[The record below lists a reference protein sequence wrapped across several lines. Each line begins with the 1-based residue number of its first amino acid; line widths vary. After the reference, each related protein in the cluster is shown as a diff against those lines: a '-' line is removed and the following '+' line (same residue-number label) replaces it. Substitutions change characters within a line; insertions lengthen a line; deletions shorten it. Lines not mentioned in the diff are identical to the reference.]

1 MTGAVVLV
9 VLAVLLW
16 PTRGH
21 EGREDRASLGAPRR
35 VRALRRAGAAG
46 WRARPRTDDDGWV
59 ADLAEVVVV
68 GLDAGLDLPR
78 AVLTAT
84 RSPTVARRAPTL
96 SGRVADAVESGE
108 SVARCLG
115 GLEDHAGPGH
125 VPGALRPREAAEV
138 DVLVR
143 SWLLS
148 ERAGAAASTTTAAA
162 AVALRARRAD
172 RERARALAAGP
183 RASMWLLTA
192 LPLLGPGIGLLVG
205 VEPGRLYGSE
215 PARVGALAG
224 VLFTVGGWA
233 WAGHILRRAHRPATT
248 EGRAG

>member
-1 MTGAVVLV
+1 MTGAVALV
-9 VLAVLLW
+9 VLTVLLW

-21 EGREDRASLGAPRR
+21 GGRADRSSAGAAWR
-35 VRALRRAGAAG
+35 VQALRRARAG
-46 WRARPRTDDDGWV
+46 SLRARSRADDDGWV

-84 RSPTVARRAPTL
+84 RSPTVVRRAPWL
-96 SGRVADAVESGE
+96 SVRVADAVASGE

-115 GLEDHAGPGH
+115 GLEDHAGSGP
-125 VPGALRPREAAEV
+125 VPGGLRPGEAAEV

-162 AVALRARRAD
+162 AGALRARRAD
-172 RERARALAAGP
+172 RDRARALAAGP

-192 LPLLGPGIGLLVG
+192 LPLLGPGVGLLVG

-215 PARVGALAG
+215 PARIGALAG
-224 VLFTVGGWA
+224 LVLTAGGWA
-233 WAGHILRRAHRPATT
+233 WARHILHLALRPATT
-248 EGRAG
+248 QGRPG